1 MTTAERIENTLK
13 ERLQPFHLELRDESA
28 RHEGHPGAASGGGH
42 FNLLIVSAAFEG
54 RSVLEQHRMVNEALR
69 DLFGPEIHALA
80 LKTIPLSQW
89 TGPGAGAQAKTG
101 SGVAGV
107 TTPGKH

>member
-1 MTTAERIENTLK
+1 MTTAERIETILR
-13 ERLQPFHLELRDESA
+13 EHLDPAHLELRDESA

-42 FNLLIVSAAFEG
+42 FDLMIVSAAFEG

-89 TGPGAGAQAKTG
+89 RRA
-101 SGVAGV
+101 
-107 TTPGKH
+107 